1 MSDEYHQ
8 HQGNMDVLESHTLK
22 GDIGLEGEVL
32 EIMMD
37 CMGFF
42 FLSFDKC
49 IEWSWVCGMSS

>member
-42 FLSFDKC
+42 FFKF
-49 IEWSWVCGMSS
+49 